1 MTLTQPSLPHETRLL
16 QAKYNSTAWFYDL
29 LDYPW
34 ERRYRRWR
42 PQYLGDVRGEVLEAG
57 VGTGRNLA
65 HYHPS
70 VHLTA
75 VDLSPAML
83 RKARDR
89 AAKAACRVDFV
100 AGDVTH
106 MDEVAE
112 NHYDWLVSTFLCCVM
127 PDTLQP
133 LALSEFRRVLKP
145 GARFRILEILYS
157 KNPRIRRRQE
167 RLARF
172 VEKVYGARFDRST
185 LRFLEETPCLR
196 ITNTTYLK
204 DDTYLL
210 IDGICAKSVQQQS
223 S

>member
-1 MTLTQPSLPHETRLL
+1 MTLAPVPIPEENRLL
-16 QAKYNSTAWFYDL
+16 QAKYNVTAWFYDL

-34 ERRYRRWR
+34 ERLYRRWR

-57 VGTGRNLA
+57 VGTGRNLP

-70 VHLTA
+70 VRLTG

-83 RKARDR
+83 RKAQGR
-89 AAKAACRVDFV
+89 AGKASCQVELLTD
-100 AGDVTH
+100 DVTR
-106 MDEVAE
+106 MDHVAE
-112 NHYDWLVSTFLCCVM
+112 NRYDWIVSTFLCCVM

-133 LALSEFRRVLKP
+133 VALSEFRRVLKP
-145 GARFRILEILYS
+145 AGRFRILEILYS
-157 KNPRIRRRQE
+157 KNPRIRHRQE

-185 LRFLEETPCLR
+185 LRFLEEAPCLR
-196 ITNTTYLK
+196 ITQTTYLK

-210 IDGICAKSVQQQS
+210 IDGVCAK
-223 S
+223 

>member
-1 MTLTQPSLPHETRLL
+1 MILDLVPLPEENRLL
-16 QAKYNSTAWFYDL
+16 QAKYNVTAWFYDL

-34 ERRYRRWR
+34 ERLYRRWR

-57 VGTGRNLA
+57 VGTGRNLP

-89 AAKAACRVDFV
+89 AAKASCQVELV
-100 AGDVTH
+100 ADDVTH
-106 MDEVAE
+106 MDHVPEDR
-112 NHYDWLVSTFLCCVM
+112 YDWIVSTFLCCVM

-133 LALSEFRRVLKP
+133 VALSEFRRVLKP
-145 GARFRILEILYS
+145 GGRFRILEIRYS
-157 KNPRIRRRQE
+157 NDPRIRRRQE

-185 LRFLEETPCLR
+185 LRFLEESPCLR
-196 ITNTTYLK
+196 IIKTTYLK

-210 IDGICAKSVQQQS
+210 IDGVCAK
-223 S
+223 

>member
-1 MTLTQPSLPHETRLL
+1 MPVIQPTLPEENRLL
-16 QAKYNSTAWFYDL
+16 QAKYELTAWFYDL

-34 ERRYRRWR
+34 ERLYRRWR
-42 PQYLGDVRGEVLEAG
+42 PRYLGDVRGEVLEAG

-83 RKARDR
+83 RKARGR
-89 AAKAACRVDFV
+89 AEKARCRVDFLTD
-100 AGDVTH
+100 DVTR
-106 MDEVAE
+106 MDHVPQDR
-112 NHYDWLVSTFLCCVM
+112 YDWLVSTFLCCVM

-145 GARFRILEILYS
+145 GGRFRILEILYS

-185 LRFLEETPCLR
+185 LRFLEESPCLEVR
-196 ITNTTYLK
+196 TTTYLK

-210 IDGICAKSVQQQS
+210 IDGVCIK
-223 S
+223 

>member
-1 MTLTQPSLPHETRLL
+1 MFPATTLSPAALPDENRVL
-16 QAKYNSTAWFYDL
+16 QAKYNHTAWFYDL

-34 ERRYRRWR
+34 ERRYRQWR

-83 RKARDR
+83 RKARGR
-89 AAKAACRVDFV
+89 AEKAACRVDFV

-112 NHYDWLVSTFLCCVM
+112 NGYDWLVSTFLCCVM

-167 RLARF
+167 RLARV

-185 LRFLEETPCLR
+185 LRFLEDSPCLKV
-196 ITNTTYLK
+196 IKITYLK

-210 IDGICAKSVQQQS
+210 IDGVCAK
-223 S
+223 